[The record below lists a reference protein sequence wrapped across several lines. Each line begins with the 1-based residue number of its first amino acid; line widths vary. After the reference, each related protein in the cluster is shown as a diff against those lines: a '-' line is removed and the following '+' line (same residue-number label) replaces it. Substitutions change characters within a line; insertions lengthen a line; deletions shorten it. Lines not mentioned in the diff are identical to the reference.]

1 LTCLLGLARYP
12 KQRFVT
18 LLLVGMSALALF
30 SCYTQVANGQSATTL
45 TTIIAT
51 TNTYFSGPFAI
62 PGIKPGSRCSW
73 TQLEFIAYKG
83 QHVSGLVTSKTPISF
98 YLMPDSVENDWF
110 NAGPCDGA
118 PAGSLIARDR
128 ITTYQISFDF
138 SSGGRYSYF
147 LLNFVSA
154 AKVVTANFDL
164 TSSIIVT
171 STVLTQSTPMTI
183 LSQSTSMAVLN
194 QSTASTVPPST
205 GTTNIGLMP
214 FGNLGLIGIGATV
227 AVIVSVLVFAR
238 KRKPSLA
245 ATLKQERPARVQES
259 PRDAVASQPI
269 TKPSVAAVLKQERPS
284 GVQEPG
290 RDIVSSQPII
300 STGYVDLDQ
309 ALQGGIP
316 ERFSVVIVSPSYD
329 ERDLLL
335 RKVIE
340 STLSA
345 GRLAILVSNDI
356 SRTEDL
362 TSRYTKGFYAF
373 SSQADK
379 ILSHGPNLVK
389 VPSIENLSEAN
400 LSLSLAIKDA
410 IAKETGSKPIIIVD
424 ILSDVLLRHKSI
436 TTRRWLSDFV
446 GKRKAEGFTII
457 ATLNPLT
464 TTKEETQSIIDFFDG
479 VIEIFEKPL
488 MERARR
494 FLIIRK
500 MYGRR
505 YSENEVLVDK
515 DKLF

>member
-1 LTCLLGLARYP
+1 MTCLLGLAQYP
-12 KQRFVT
+12 KQRFVS
-18 LLLVGMSALALF
+18 LLLVGMAALALF

-62 PGIKPGSRCSW
+62 PAIKPGSRCSW
-73 TQLEFIAYKG
+73 TQLEFVAYKG

-98 YLMPDSVENDWF
+98 YLMPSSAVNDWF
-110 NAGPCDGA
+110 NAGPCGGA

-128 ITTYQISFDF
+128 ITSYQISFDF
-138 SSGGRYSYF
+138 SSGGRYSFF
-147 LLNFVSA
+147 LLNFISSLKA
-154 AKVVTANFDL
+154 ATANLDL

-171 STVLTQSTPMTI
+171 STVL
-183 LSQSTSMAVLN
+183 SQSTSTTVLN

-205 GTTNIGLMP
+205 GATNIGLMP
-214 FGNLGLIGIGATV
+214 FGNLGLIEIGATV
-227 AVIVSVLVFAR
+227 AVIASVLVLAR
-238 KRKPSLA
+238 KRKTSPA
-245 ATLKQERPARVQES
+245 ATLKQDRPAAVQGS
-259 PRDAVASQPI
+259 PRDAVAPQPI
-269 TKPSVAAVLKQERPS
+269 TKPPVAASLKQEHPPE
-284 GVQEPG
+284 VQEPR
-290 RDIVSSQPII
+290 RDIASSQPII

-340 STLSA
+340 STLSG

-356 SRTEDL
+356 GRTEDL
-362 TSRYTKGFYAF
+362 TSRYTKGFIAF

-389 VPSIENLSEAN
+389 VPSVENLSEAN

-436 TTRRWLSDFV
+436 LTRRWLSDFV

-464 TTKEETQSIIDFFDG
+464 TTKEEAQSVIDFFDG

-488 MERARR
+488 MERSRR